1 MSRYSIVKTKRK
13 TQGGQALWVI
23 AGMNFG
29 GGSSGS
35 KRSASSS
42 PFQQQHSSGPHHCET
57 ASVHYHLPAERQP
70 NLFDP
75 MNGPSAHTII
85 SWLPRLSKSRQLT
98 CQKGK
103 ASSLQQSLRFLF
115 TLVLAA
121 CCRSLIANQPNDLS
135 ACSHWGSRQD
145 TPPPPRM
152 WKDNRKGTD
161 QDPSKCSQDVI

>member
-1 MSRYSIVKTKRK
+1 MKTKRK

-121 CCRSLIANQPNDLS
+121 YTTHLAQPVNTYIRRVQEITYVMES
-135 ACSHWGSRQD
+135 PTAEVGRHQHGETGAKR
-145 TPPPPRM
+145 
-152 WKDNRKGTD
+152 
-161 QDPSKCSQDVI
+161 